1 MKEPGKQGG
10 FIMNKRMIIMLAS
23 IAVFFVAIGSFKF
36 LQIKAAIAQGSSWQ
50 PPPEAVTTIVASQE
64 KWPSTL
70 SVIGT
75 VAAVHGV
82 TVSAD
87 LPGIVERISFE
98 SGQHVQPGEALVS
111 LDTRQERAQLAAA
124 RSQLELS
131 RLNFDRTKQLLA
143 RGVIAQAEYDR
154 LDAETKQ
161 AEARVG
167 EIQATIDRKQI
178 RAPFAGTLGIRQVNL
193 GQYLEAGSAVV
204 PLQSMDP
211 VYVNFDVPQDLAALK
226 AGDEVRVTADSIAS
240 EGPVGRVTAIN
251 SVVDEAT
258 RTVQIQSE
266 FRNPHERLRPG
277 MFVEVE
283 ARLGTSAPIVA
294 LPATAV
300 SYAPYGNSVYV
311 VKDLK
316 SKDGKSYRGVEQRF
330 IKLGSGRGDQVAVV
344 SGLKAGE
351 EVVTSGVFKLRNGAS
366 VLVNNK
372 IRPSNSSAP
381 KPEDS

>member
-1 MKEPGKQGG
+1 
-10 FIMNKRMIIMLAS
+10 MIIMLAS
-23 IAVFFVAIGSFKF
+23 IALFFVAIGSFKF
-36 LQIKAAIAQGSSWQ
+36 LQIKAAIAQGASWQ
-50 PPPEAVTTIVASQE
+50 APPEAVTTIVTSQE

-87 LPGIVERISFE
+87 LPGIVEKISFD
-98 SGQHVQPGEALVS
+98 SGEHVQAGETLVS
-111 LDTRQERAQLAAA
+111 LDTRQERAQLKAAE
-124 RSQLELS
+124 SQLQLS
-131 RLNFDRTKQLLA
+131 KLNFDRTKQLLA
-143 RGVIAQAEYDR
+143 RGVIAQAEYDQ
-154 LDAETKQ
+154 LSAETQQ
-161 AEARVG
+161 AEARAG
-167 EIQATIDRKQI
+167 EIKATIERKQI
-178 RAPFAGTLGIRQVNL
+178 RAPFQGTLGIRQINL
-193 GQYLEAGSAVV
+193 GQYLEGGSAVV

-211 VYVNFDVPQDLAALK
+211 VYVNFDVPQDAAAALRV
-226 AGDEVRVTADSIAS
+226 GDEVRVTADSIATALPP
-240 EGPVGRVTAIN
+240 GKVTAIN

-266 FRNPHERLRPG
+266 FRNPHGRLRPG

-283 ARLGTSAPIVA
+283 ARLGTSAKVVA

-311 VKDLK
+311 VTDMKD
-316 SKDGKSYRGVEQRF
+316 SKGHSYRGVEQRF

-344 SGLKAGE
+344 QGLKAGE
-351 EVVTSGVFKLRNGAS
+351 EIVTSGVFKLRNGAS

>member
-1 MKEPGKQGG
+1 
-10 FIMNKRMIIMLAS
+10 MNKRMIIMLAS
-23 IAVFFVAIGSFKF
+23 IALFFVAIGSFKF
-36 LQIKAAIAQGSSWQ
+36 LQIKAAIAQGASWQ
-50 PPPEAVTTIVASQE
+50 APPEAVTTIVTSQE

-87 LPGIVERISFE
+87 LPGIVEKISFD
-98 SGQHVQPGEALVS
+98 SGEHVQEGETLVS
-111 LDTRQERAQLAAA
+111 LDTRQERAQLKAAE
-124 RSQLELS
+124 SQLQLS
-131 RLNFDRTKQLLA
+131 KLNFDRTKQLLA
-143 RGVIAQAEYDR
+143 RGVIAQAEYDQ
-154 LDAETKQ
+154 LSAETQQ
-161 AEARVG
+161 AEARAG
-167 EIQATIDRKQI
+167 EIKATIERKQI
-178 RAPFAGTLGIRQVNL
+178 RAPFQGTLGIRQINL
-193 GQYLEAGSAVV
+193 GQYLEGGSAVV

-211 VYVNFDVPQDLAALK
+211 VYVNFDVPQDAAAALRV
-226 AGDEVRVTADSIAS
+226 GDEVRVTADSIATALPP
-240 EGPVGRVTAIN
+240 GKVTAIN

-266 FRNPHERLRPG
+266 FRNPRGRLRPG

-283 ARLGTSAPIVA
+283 ARLGTSAKVVA

-311 VKDLK
+311 VTDMKD
-316 SKDGKSYRGVEQRF
+316 SKGHSYRGVEQRF

-344 SGLKAGE
+344 QGLKAGE
-351 EVVTSGVFKLRNGAS
+351 EIVTSGVFKLRNGAS

>member
-1 MKEPGKQGG
+1 
-10 FIMNKRMIIMLAS
+10 MNKRMIIMLAS
-23 IAVFFVAIGSFKF
+23 IALFFVAIGSFKF
-36 LQIKAAIAQGSSWQ
+36 LQIKAAIAQGASWQ
-50 PPPEAVTTIVASQE
+50 APPEAVTTIVTSQE

-87 LPGIVERISFE
+87 LPGIVEKISFD
-98 SGQHVQPGEALVS
+98 SGEHVQEGETLVS
-111 LDTRQERAQLAAA
+111 LDTRQERAQLKAAE
-124 RSQLELS
+124 SQLQLS
-131 RLNFDRTKQLLA
+131 KLNFDRTKQLLA
-143 RGVIAQAEYDR
+143 RGVIAQAEYDQ
-154 LDAETKQ
+154 LSAETQQ
-161 AEARVG
+161 AEARAG
-167 EIQATIDRKQI
+167 EIKATIERKQI
-178 RAPFAGTLGIRQVNL
+178 RAPFQGTLGIRQINL
-193 GQYLEAGSAVV
+193 GQYLEGGSAVV

-211 VYVNFDVPQDLAALK
+211 VYVNFDVPQDAAAALRV
-226 AGDEVRVTADSIAS
+226 GDEVRVTADSIATALPP
-240 EGPVGRVTAIN
+240 GKVTAIN

-266 FRNPHERLRPG
+266 FRNPRGRLRPG

-283 ARLGTSAPIVA
+283 ARLGTSTKVVA

-311 VKDLK
+311 VTDMKD
-316 SKDGKSYRGVEQRF
+316 SKGHSYRGVEQRF

-344 SGLKAGE
+344 QGLKAGE
-351 EVVTSGVFKLRNGAS
+351 EIVTSGVFKLRNKAS

>member
-1 MKEPGKQGG
+1 
-10 FIMNKRMIIMLAS
+10 MNKRMIIMLAS
-23 IAVFFVAIGSFKF
+23 IALFFVAIGSFKF
-36 LQIKAAIAQGSSWQ
+36 LQIKAAIAQGASWQ
-50 PPPEAVTTIVASQE
+50 APPEAVTTIVTSQE

-87 LPGIVERISFE
+87 LPGIVEKISFD
-98 SGQHVQPGEALVS
+98 SGEHVQEGETLVS
-111 LDTRQERAQLAAA
+111 LDTRQERAQLKAAE
-124 RSQLELS
+124 SQLQLS
-131 RLNFDRTKQLLA
+131 KLNFDRTKQLLA
-143 RGVIAQAEYDR
+143 RGVIAQAEYDQ
-154 LDAETKQ
+154 LSAETQQ
-161 AEARVG
+161 AEARAG
-167 EIQATIDRKQI
+167 EIKATIERKQI
-178 RAPFAGTLGIRQVNL
+178 RAPFQGTLGIRQINL
-193 GQYLEAGSAVV
+193 GQYLEGGSAVV

-211 VYVNFDVPQDLAALK
+211 VYVNFDVPQDAAAALRV
-226 AGDEVRVTADSIAS
+226 GDEVRVTADSIATALPP
-240 EGPVGRVTAIN
+240 GKVTAIN

-266 FRNPHERLRPG
+266 FRNPRGRLRPG

-283 ARLGTSAPIVA
+283 ARLGTSTKVVA

-311 VKDLK
+311 VTDMKD
-316 SKDGKSYRGVEQRF
+316 SKGHSYRGVEQRF

-344 SGLKAGE
+344 QGLKAGE
-351 EVVTSGVFKLRNGAS
+351 EIVTSGVFKLRNGAS

>member
-1 MKEPGKQGG
+1 MFSKEA
-10 FIMNKRMIIMLAS
+10 FMNRRMIIMLAS
-23 IAVFFVAIGSFKF
+23 IALFFVAIGSFKF
-36 LQIKAAIAQGSSWQ
+36 LQIKAAIAQGASWQ
-50 PPPEAVTTIVASQE
+50 APPEAVTTIVTSQE

-87 LPGIVERISFE
+87 LPGIVEKISFD
-98 SGQHVQPGEALVS
+98 SGKHVQAGETLVS

-124 RSQLELS
+124 QSQLQLS
-131 RLNFDRTKQLLA
+131 KLNFDRTKQLLA
-143 RGVIAQAEYDR
+143 RGVIAQAEYDQ
-154 LDAETKQ
+154 LSAETQQ

-167 EIQATIDRKQI
+167 EIKATIERKQI
-178 RAPFAGTLGIRQVNL
+178 RAPFAGTLGIRQINL
-193 GQYLEAGSAVV
+193 GQYLEGGSAVV

-211 VYVNFDVPQDLAALK
+211 VYVNFDVPQDAAAALRV
-226 AGDEVRVTADSIAS
+226 GDEVRVTADSIATALPP
-240 EGPVGRVTAIN
+240 GKVTAIN

-266 FRNPHERLRPG
+266 FRNPRGRLRPG

-311 VKDLK
+311 VTDMKG
-316 SKDGKSYRGVEQRF
+316 KDGKSYRGVEQRF

-344 SGLKAGE
+344 QGLKAGE
-351 EVVTSGVFKLRNGAS
+351 EIVTSGVFKLRNGAS